1 MFLLNLYYFQV
12 YWMLWIDC
20 KMKIGIS
27 LMSCLEVHDE
37 LEWFS
42 SVAGMMLP
50 WWELLLPWHLLAYF
64 DRSSLEE
71 GLCFLA
77 DWKSVILS
85 FPKMCYFFIEKYS
98 NFQRIVI
105 TKCQERKYLV
115 FFLVQLFEHSKIF
128 LACFIK
134 EEKTEHH
141 FSSFLNK

>member
-1 MFLLNLYYFQV
+1 MILILLSCEILMFLLSLYYCQV

-27 LMSCLEVHDE
+27 LMSSLEVHDE

-42 SVAGMMLP
+42 SVAEMMLP
-50 WWELLLPWHLLAYF
+50 WWKLLLPWHLLAYF
-64 DRSSLEE
+64 DRSSIEE

-85 FPKMCYFFIEKYS
+85 FPQICYFFNWEICN

-105 TKCQERKYLV
+105 VNCQGRKYTLFSFI
-115 FFLVQLFEHSKIF
+115 FFSLINFWNTAKYS
-128 LACFIK
+128 
-134 EEKTEHH
+134 
-141 FSSFLNK
+141 